1 MNDNDINYLKNIKYQ
16 SIDLNQ
22 KFENLNDESSKF
34 FGLGWTHNS
43 GGMDW
48 TEGKNFKFSF

>member
-43 GGMDW
+43 GEMECGLK
-48 TEGKNFKFSF
+48 EKFQI

>member
-22 KFENLNDESSKF
+22 KFENLKRR
-34 FGLGWTHNS
+34 
-43 GGMDW
+43 
-48 TEGKNFKFSF
+48 K

>member
-34 FGLGWTHNS
+34 FGLG
-43 GGMDW
+43 
-48 TEGKNFKFSF
+48 